1 MVRQGPSPL
10 GRSGQPGASAAHS
23 RVLTCGDRAHRWVAP
38 SCLDGL
44 VARRSANGESQC
56 WPAYE
61 CDGWCPGGR
70 TRKGR
75 ALLPR
80 GRAGPPSSAGYLW
93 SRAPAVLGRSC
104 GSWLAGHRAAAA
116 FASLGGVMRL
126 EPRPEL
132 LHMPAAIHGAL
143 DFAELDHLGLAPEAV
158 LDFSV
163 NGNPY
168 GPSPLVREAM
178 AQVPYD
184 RYPDREVLALRRV
197 LSTHLDVTSDQVL
210 VGNGSTELVWLVALA
225 FVRAGDTVL
234 LVGPTFGEYTRAAV
248 LMGARLHQY
257 TARRAEVFCVVPE
270 AITQLLQQRQP
281 RLVFLCNPNNP
292 TGTFV
297 APDSIAHWA
306 ATFPRTL
313 FIVDEAYLT
322 FTASAPSVLPVR
334 RPNMLV
340 LRSMTKAY
348 ALAGL
353 RLGYAVG
360 SPDILEA
367 LRRARPP

>member
-1 MVRQGPSPL
+1 
-10 GRSGQPGASAAHS
+10 
-23 RVLTCGDRAHRWVAP
+23 
-38 SCLDGL
+38 
-44 VARRSANGESQC
+44 
-56 WPAYE
+56 
-61 CDGWCPGGR
+61 
-70 TRKGR
+70 
-75 ALLPR
+75 
-80 GRAGPPSSAGYLW
+80 
-93 SRAPAVLGRSC
+93 
-104 GSWLAGHRAAAA
+104 
-116 FASLGGVMRL
+116 MRP

-132 LHMPAAIHGAL
+132 LHIPEAIHGAL
-143 DFAELDHLGLAPEAV
+143 DFAELGHLGLAPEAV
-158 LDFSV
+158 LDFSM

-168 GPSPLVREAM
+168 GPSPLIREAM
-178 AQVPYD
+178 AQVPCD

-197 LSTHLDVTSDQVL
+197 LAAHLDVTPDQLL
-210 VGNGSTELVWLVALA
+210 VGNGSTELVWLAALA
-225 FVRAGDTVL
+225 FVRAGDAVA
-234 LVGPTFGEYTRAAV
+234 LVSPTFGEYTRAAA

-257 TARRAEVFCVVPE
+257 SARPEEGFRVVPE
-270 AITQLLQQRQP
+270 AMTQALQQWQP

-297 APDSIAHWA
+297 SPDIITHWA
-306 ATFPRTL
+306 AAFPQTL

-360 SPDILEA
+360 SPEVLEA
-367 LRRARPP
+367 LRRARPPWSVNALAQAAGIAALQDTAHLAYCLARIAHAKDDLIAGLCTLGLPPLPSTAHFFLVRVGHGGSCRQALLRRGILVRDCASFGLPEYIRVATRRPEENARLLAALEELRPWSGSC

>member
-1 MVRQGPSPL
+1 
-10 GRSGQPGASAAHS
+10 
-23 RVLTCGDRAHRWVAP
+23 
-38 SCLDGL
+38 
-44 VARRSANGESQC
+44 
-56 WPAYE
+56 
-61 CDGWCPGGR
+61 
-70 TRKGR
+70 
-75 ALLPR
+75 
-80 GRAGPPSSAGYLW
+80 
-93 SRAPAVLGRSC
+93 
-104 GSWLAGHRAAAA
+104 
-116 FASLGGVMRL
+116 MRP

-132 LHMPAAIHGAL
+132 LHMPDAIHGAL

-168 GPSPLVREAM
+168 GPSPRVREAL

-184 RYPDREVLALRRV
+184 RYPDREALALRRV
-197 LSTHLDVTSDQVL
+197 LSTHLDVTVDEIL

-257 TARRAEVFCVVPE
+257 TARRAEGFGVVPE

-297 APDSIAHWA
+297 APDNIAHWA
-306 ATFPRTL
+306 TTLPRTL

-322 FTASAPSVLPVR
+322 FAASAPSVLPVR
-334 RPNMLV
+334 HPNMLV

-353 RLGYAVG
+353 RLGYAIG

-367 LRRARPP
+367 LRCARPPWSVNALAQAAGIAALQDTAHLTHTLARIAQAKHDFVAGLCALELTPVPSTTHFFLTRIGHGAGCRQALLQRGLLVRDCASFGLPEYIRVATRRPEENARLLTVLEELRPWCGSC

>member
-1 MVRQGPSPL
+1 
-10 GRSGQPGASAAHS
+10 
-23 RVLTCGDRAHRWVAP
+23 
-38 SCLDGL
+38 
-44 VARRSANGESQC
+44 
-56 WPAYE
+56 
-61 CDGWCPGGR
+61 
-70 TRKGR
+70 
-75 ALLPR
+75 
-80 GRAGPPSSAGYLW
+80 
-93 SRAPAVLGRSC
+93 
-104 GSWLAGHRAAAA
+104 
-116 FASLGGVMRL
+116 MRP

-132 LHMPAAIHGAL
+132 LHMPDPIHGAL
-143 DFAELDHLGLAPEAV
+143 DFAELDRLGLAPEAV

-168 GPSPLVREAM
+168 GPSPCVREAL

-184 RYPDREVLALRRV
+184 RYPDREALALRRV
-197 LSTHLDVTSDQVL
+197 LSAHLDVTADQLL

-248 LMGARLHQY
+248 LMGAHLHQY
-257 TARRAEVFCVVPE
+257 TAQRAESFRVVPE
-270 AITQLLQQRQP
+270 ASRSFSSNTSRG
-281 RLVFLCNPNNP
+281 LVFLCNPNNP
-292 TGTFV
+292 TGTFM

-322 FTASAPSVLPVR
+322 FTASAPSVLSVR

-367 LRRARPP
+367 LRRARPPWSVNALAQAAGIAALQDTAHLTHCLARIAQAKHDFVAGLSALGLTPVPSTTHFFLVRVGNGAGCRQALLQRGMLVRDCASFGLPEYIRVATRRPEENARLLTALEELRPWCGSC

>member
-1 MVRQGPSPL
+1 L
-10 GRSGQPGASAAHS
+10 
-23 RVLTCGDRAHRWVAP
+23 DR
-38 SCLDGL
+38 
-44 VARRSANGESQC
+44 
-56 WPAYE
+56 
-61 CDGWCPGGR
+61 
-70 TRKGR
+70 
-75 ALLPR
+75 
-80 GRAGPPSSAGYLW
+80 
-93 SRAPAVLGRSC
+93 
-104 GSWLAGHRAAAA
+104 
-116 FASLGGVMRL
+116 
-126 EPRPEL
+126 
-132 LHMPAAIHGAL
+132 
-143 DFAELDHLGLAPEAV
+143 LGLAPEAV

-178 AQVPYD
+178 AQVAYD

-197 LSTHLDVTSDQVL
+197 LAAHLDITPDRLL

-225 FVRAGDTVL
+225 FVRAGDAVL

-248 LMGARLHQY
+248 LMGANLCHY
-257 TARRAEVFCVVPE
+257 TAQPEAFRMVPE
-270 AITQLLQQRQP
+270 EMTDLLQQWQP

-297 APDSIAHWA
+297 APDIIAHWA
-306 ATFPRTL
+306 TAWPGTL

-322 FTASAPSVLPVR
+322 FAAPAPSVLPVLHH
-334 RPNMLV
+334 NMLV

-360 SPDILEA
+360 APDVLAA
-367 LRRARPP
+367 LRRARPPWSVNALAQAAGVAALQDTAHLTSCLARIASATHDLLVGLHALGLAPVPSTTHFCLVRVGNGAACRQALLERGILVRDCASFGLPQYIRVATRRPAENARLLAALAEVRPWCGSY